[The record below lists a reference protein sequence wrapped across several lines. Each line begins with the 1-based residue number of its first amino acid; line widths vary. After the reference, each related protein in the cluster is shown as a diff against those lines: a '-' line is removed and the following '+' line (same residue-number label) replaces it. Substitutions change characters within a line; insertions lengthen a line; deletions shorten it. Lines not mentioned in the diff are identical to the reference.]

1 MATRVLRFEVEE
13 AGAVVLVEVD
23 DDAAVGPVSR
33 GGVPERARQTFEA
46 AIAQIRPAIEIVTR
60 QVRELTTQPDQVS
73 VEFGVKLTAGA
84 DALIARTAVEG
95 NLKLTLVWKGKGSA

>member
-1 MATRVLRFEVEE
+1 MRHDFTGGARMATRVLRFEVEE

-60 QVRELTTQPDQVS
+60 QEIGRAHV
-73 VEFGVKLTAGA
+73 
-84 DALIARTAVEG
+84 
-95 NLKLTLVWKGKGSA
+95 